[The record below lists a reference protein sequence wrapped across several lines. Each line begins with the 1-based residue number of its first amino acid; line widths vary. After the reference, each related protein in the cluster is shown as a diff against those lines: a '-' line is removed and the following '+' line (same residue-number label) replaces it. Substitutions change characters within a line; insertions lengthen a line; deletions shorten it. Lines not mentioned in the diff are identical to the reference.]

1 MTVTLQQAQAQ
12 LPQLLKHMV
21 PGEELFIEQD
31 NHRVARLIAEVAPPS
46 IARVAGQGQGQ
57 VVFMADD
64 FNAPVVERSDLTWK
78 TNDEE
83 SIG

>member
-12 LPQLLKHMV
+12 LPQLLKRMV

-31 NHRVARLIAEVAPPS
+31 NQRVARLIVEVALSPA
-46 IARVAGQGQGQ
+46 ARVAGQGQGQ

-64 FNAPVVERSDLTWK
+64 FDAPLDDFQEYMP
-78 TNDEE
+78 
-83 SIG
+83 

>member
-12 LPQLLKHMV
+12 LPQLLQRMV

-31 NHRVARLIAEVAPPS
+31 NHRVARLIADADPS
-46 IARVAGQGQGQ
+46 SVARVAGQGQGE

-64 FNAPVVERSDLTWK
+64 FNSPLDDFQEYMP
-78 TNDEE
+78 
-83 SIG
+83 

>member
-12 LPQLLKHMV
+12 LPQLLKRMV

-31 NHRVARLIAEVAPPS
+31 NQRVARLIAEVALSPA
-46 IARVAGQGQGQ
+46 ARVAGQGQGQ

-64 FNAPVVERSDLTWK
+64 FNAPLQDFQEYLP
-78 TNDEE
+78 
-83 SIG
+83 

>member
-12 LPQLLKHMV
+12 LPQLLKRLA

-31 NHRVARLIAEVAPPS
+31 HQPVARLIREDARPPAAR
-46 IARVAGQGQGQ
+46 IAGRGQGQ

-64 FNAPVVERSDLTWK
+64 FNAPLKDFQEYMS
-78 TNDEE
+78 
-83 SIG
+83 